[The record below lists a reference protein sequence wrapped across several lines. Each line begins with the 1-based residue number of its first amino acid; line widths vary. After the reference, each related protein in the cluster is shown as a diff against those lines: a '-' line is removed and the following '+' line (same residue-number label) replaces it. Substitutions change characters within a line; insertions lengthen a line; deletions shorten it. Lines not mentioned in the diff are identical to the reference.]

1 MVEVIA
7 AAAAGAQALFNYNR
21 KNYMWDQEL
30 RIKREYQGQVRL
42 RVKREYQGQVR
53 STVNDDRWQ
62 MWWYQN

>member
-30 RIKREYQGQVRL
+30 RIKREYQGQVRTFIDDL
-42 RVKREYQGQVR
+42 CELQVTT
-53 STVNDDRWQ
+53 SCVAWETHF
-62 MWWYQN
+62 